1 MYDIPPFVQ
10 ETGLGPLLDGVA
22 LLGPHRQEI
31 RCSQGHMVDESVHH
45 EPDPDPFS
53 ENKLDPDPFL

>member
-22 LLGPHRQEI
+22 LLGPHRQKI
-31 RCSQGHMVDESVHH
+31 RCSQGHRVDESVRRD
-45 EPDPDPFS
+45 PDPDPFS
-53 ENKLDPDPFL
+53 ENKSDLDPFL